1 MARHFRLVTP
11 NDVFRILLVLALIPL
26 SFAGQQVSPAATA
39 GSRLRVQFDSE
50 VGTATS
56 RINDGV
62 GAHLLQAVLAGGR
75 EVLPAGAILSGRVLD
90 VRRGDKHAKS
100 YPMIRLGFNRV
111 TLPDG
116 QSFPLEASLADLGV
130 SEYVDSEGAAST
142 KPPTKAGDIGVPVAT
157 GAAGAGIGAIGGGAK
172 GAEIG
177 AGVGTAIGVLSDLA
191 AHSAQWE
198 DFKLKRGRK
207 AWLRLDADLVLVQ
220 SQNANTP
227 NGQDSGHESKP

>member
-1 MARHFRLVTP
+1 MARHFRQGTP
-11 NDVFRILLVLALIPL
+11 NDVFRILLVLALVPL

-50 VGTATS
+50 VSTATS
-56 RINDGV
+56 RVNDGV
-62 GAHLLQAVLAGGR
+62 GVHLLQAVLAGGR
-75 EVLPAGAILSGRVLD
+75 EVLPGGAILSGRVLD

-130 SEYVDSEGAAST
+130 SEYVDSEGAATT

-177 AGVGTAIGVLSDLA
+177 AGVGTAIGILSDLA
-191 AHSAQWE
+191 AHAAQWD

-220 SQNANTP
+220 SQDTNTP
-227 NGQDSGHESKP
+227 NGQDSDHESKP